1 MQLAKVL
8 HLVSVAI
15 NFMNELPKR
24 KNIRIKNYDYSAP
37 GAYFITICSA
47 KREKYLGLIVGDNK
61 AI

>member
-1 MQLAKVL
+1 
-8 HLVSVAI
+8 
-15 NFMNELPKR
+15 MNELPKR